1 MASSRLGNNPL
12 LNTEPTFDV
21 EAERQRL
28 GVDAAKIGRKRNEN
42 IIRDKGTQQGL
53 TEDWTRATFI
63 IEVEKLEL
71 IKDYAYTE
79 RLKLKE
85 VMQMAFDQFIEQN
98 IKPMQENG
106 TLLKHR

>member
-53 TEDWTRATFI
+53 TEEWTRATFI
-63 IEVEKLEL
+63 IEGEK
-71 IKDYAYTE
+71 
-79 RLKLKE
+79 
-85 VMQMAFDQFIEQN
+85 
-98 IKPMQENG
+98 
-106 TLLKHR
+106 